1 MSEMTN
7 DQPVEGDELL
17 PDTGVDTSH
26 DHQTDDGQG
35 SDEGEDE
42 VEDFEFNG
50 KTITVPKALKEELAK
65 GLLLH
70 KDYTQKTQ
78 DLAEQRRA
86 HEADQESAKAENTR
100 FQTFRT
106 ESVKLA
112 TVREQLAAFNKV
124 DWAAAAQADAENGTQ
139 TVTLA
144 RIQMDQLKDQASQL
158 EQSISK
164 LDTEGRQALATRQ
177 LTAMANCET
186 ALAKE
191 FPKWAELKPTVETFV
206 KAHGVSEQELKATTD
221 PRMWRMMH
229 YAKLGYD
236 AAQRT
241 KTTAQVEGQQATR
254 PAPAVAG
261 ARTMTKVDPTSRA
274 AMSKSADDWAKQ
286 RNAELDKQRGR
297 GRSRR

>member
-1 MSEMTN
+1 MDINDATN
-7 DQPVEGDELL
+7 PG
-17 PDTGVDTSH
+17 PDDDAHLDDGVDTSDEH
-26 DHQTDDGQG
+26 LTDDANEAGG
-35 SDEGEDE
+35 DDDLEE
-42 VEDFEFNG
+42 FEFDG
-50 KTITVPKALKEELAK
+50 HKLSVPKTLKETLAK
-65 GLLLH
+65 GVLLH
-70 KDYTQKTQ
+70 EDYTRKTQ
-78 DLAEQRRA
+78 DLAAQRRA
-86 HEADQESAKAENTR
+86 YEAEQESAKAENTR

-112 TVREQLAAFNKV
+112 SVREQLAAFDKV

-139 TVTLA
+139 TVSLA

-164 LDTEGRQALATRQ
+164 LDNEGRQALATRQ

-186 ALAKE
+186 ALTKE